1 MIAVDTNIL
10 VYAHRRDMPLHHEA
24 HQRVAELAE
33 GLGAWAI
40 PWPCLGEFVA
50 VVTNPR
56 LFVKPSPLQ
65 TALDQIEAWLASPS
79 LVLLS
84 EGDGFWA
91 SFRQTLEGGRVAGG
105 QVHDGRVA
113 ALCIA
118 HGVREL
124 WTADR
129 DFGRFTKLRA
139 RNPLVVR

>member
-10 VYAHRRDMPLHHEA
+10 VYAHRRDMPLHREA
-24 HQRVAELAE
+24 RTRIAELAE
-33 GLGAWAI
+33 GPGVWAI
-40 PWPCLGEFVA
+40 PWPCLAEFVA

-56 LFVKPSPLQ
+56 LFVRPTPLH
-65 TALDQIEAWLASPS
+65 TALDQVEAWLASPS

-84 EGDGFWA
+84 EGDGFWE
-91 SFRQTLEGGRVAGG
+91 SFRRTLEGGRVAGG
-105 QVHDGRVA
+105 QVHDARVA

-129 DFGRFTKLRA
+129 DFGRFTGLRT
-139 RNPLVVR
+139 RNPLVAR

>member
-1 MIAVDTNIL
+1 VIAVDTNIL
-10 VYAHRRDMPLHHEA
+10 VYAHRRDMPLHEEA
-24 HQRVAELAE
+24 RSQLTELAE
-33 GLGAWAI
+33 GATAWAI
-40 PWPCLGEFVA
+40 PWPCLSEFTA

-56 LFVKPSPLQ
+56 LFVKPTPLH

-84 EGDGFWA
+84 EGDGFWSA
-91 SFRQTLEGGRVAGG
+91 FRRTLEAGRVAGG

-113 ALCIA
+113 ALCVA

-129 DFGRFTKLRA
+129 DFGRFRGLRTL
-139 RNPLVVR
+139 NPLVRR